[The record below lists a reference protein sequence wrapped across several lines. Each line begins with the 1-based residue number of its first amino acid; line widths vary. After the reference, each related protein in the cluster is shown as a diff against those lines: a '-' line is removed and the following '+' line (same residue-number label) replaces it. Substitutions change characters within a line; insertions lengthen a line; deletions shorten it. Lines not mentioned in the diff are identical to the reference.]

1 MCRLCLSI
9 HSLIS
14 QGRKALIAASGC
26 GLDSSMLFQLLMIF
40 SPVSFCVSF
49 AYIYYIYCM
58 VLLFAMNII
67 TALAGQI
74 IDFSHIDVAVRGN

>member
-1 MCRLCLSI
+1 
-9 HSLIS
+9 
-14 QGRKALIAASGC
+14 
-26 GLDSSMLFQLLMIF
+26 MLF